1 MEFGYWAI
9 RGLGYTS
16 RLLLDL
22 SGQEWSEQSW
32 TDMESWSAAK
42 AENQWNLAV
51 PNLPYLVD
59 GDVRL
64 SQSDAIE
71 QYLLQ
76 KYLPHLLPSDPAVRA
91 AGRMWQGIMRDVIM
105 KVLGIIRYTEMTTER
120 RLEQFEVYASKYQ
133 NAYGLRIDEQLTK
146 SKFLLGDTFTFYDV
160 QMLNALETLAPLDK
174 RFTSQVTAD
183 YIDRIRC
190 VPEVAKHYAGKNFIG
205 RVHYEWPVSE

>member
-1 MEFGYWAI
+1 MELGYWAI

-22 SGQEWSEQSW
+22 TGQEWTEQSW

-42 AENQWNLAV
+42 AENRWNLAV

-64 SQSDAIE
+64 SQSGAIE

-76 KYLPHLLPSDPAVRA
+76 KYLPHLLPSDAADRA
-91 AGRMWQGIMRDVIM
+91 AGRMWEGIMRDVIM
-105 KVLGIIRYTEMTTER
+105 KVFGIIHYVEMTPEKR
-120 RLEQFEVYASKYQ
+120 VQQFEVYASKYE
-133 NAYGLRIDEQLTK
+133 NAYGLRINEQLTK

-160 QMLNALETLAPLDK
+160 QMLNALEVLAPLDE
-174 RFTSQVTAD
+174 RFTSQETTA
-183 YIDRIRC
+183 YIERVRA
-190 VPEVAKHYAGKNFIG
+190 VPEVAKHYAGKNFVG
-205 RVHYEWPVSE
+205 RVHYKWPVSE